1 MARHTA
7 QHLQRGH
14 SAEKRAYDY
23 LRKHGLK
30 LLERNFR
37 TPFGEIDLV
46 MKHKETVI
54 FIEVRFRRSE
64 NFGSPAET
72 IDSRKQARL
81 RASAE
86 YYIQNNQHAADRP
99 CRFDVVA
106 ISGEVNDKNLL
117 WLKNAF

>member
-7 QHLQRGH
+7 KHLQQGDR
-14 SAEKRAYDY
+14 AERRASDY
-23 LRKHGLK
+23 LRKRGLT
-30 LLERNFR
+30 LLERNYR

-46 MKHKETVI
+46 MQHKETVI
-54 FIEVRFRRSE
+54 FVEVRFRRSE
-64 NFGSPAET
+64 QFGSPAET
-72 IDSRKQARL
+72 IDPRKQARL
-81 RASAE
+81 RTSAE
-86 YYIQNNQHAADRP
+86 YYIQHNLQASNRP